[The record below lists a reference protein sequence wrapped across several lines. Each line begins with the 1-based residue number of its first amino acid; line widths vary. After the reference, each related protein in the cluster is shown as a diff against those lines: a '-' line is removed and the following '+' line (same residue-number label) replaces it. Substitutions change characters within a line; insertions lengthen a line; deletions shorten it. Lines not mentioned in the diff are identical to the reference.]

1 MGSSGKA
8 TLYLPLL
15 VGTQITLQSV
25 ILKNLND
32 ECIKI
37 ARFKCISA
45 SGQIQSFQNYVEP
58 NSDKRSCLQSKVQ
71 CIISRSS
78 VAFPQSSQ
86 SMT

>member
-15 VGTQITLQSV
+15 VPLLQSV

-78 VAFPQSSQ
+78 VAFPQSSIIVI
-86 SMT
+86 SKT